1 MSSGLLLFV
10 SLIYWAVAIDQA
22 MKGSWPGFVTWSAY
36 GVANWGLM
44 WTTK

>member
-1 MSSGLLLFV
+1 MSAPLLFLV

-22 MKGSWPGFVTWSAY
+22 RKGSWPGFVVWSAY

-44 WTTK
+44 LTTK